1 MRTMRRVLAGMAA
14 ALGIAAAVCGVN
26 ATPARADWI
35 PEFAPLGSTILTFG
49 DANFCAGAIYVG
61 LEAAH
66 GMPGHVIAH
75 VSPLGYISGPCG
87 NHIALAWLGSAGT
100 GTRDVYVH
108 AGTTAGETQTV
119 DLWMGMGLAK
129 LFANSWPLQGP
140 WAEWYLIVP

>member
-1 MRTMRRVLAGMAA
+1 MMIRRLGAVAAVATAILAG
-14 ALGIAAAVCGVN
+14 VCGVGSK
-26 ATPARADWI
+26 PAQADWI
-35 PEFAPLGSTILTFG
+35 PEFAPLGSTVSTFG
-49 DANFCAGAIYVG
+49 DANFCAGSIYVG

-66 GMPGHVIAH
+66 GQPGHVTAH
-75 VSPLGYISGPCG
+75 LSPLGYLNGPCG

-108 AGTTAGETQTV
+108 AGWGPGETVTV